1 MKTRPVRE
9 TEVQNYLFV
18 RQLLDE
24 LSELVRPLLCLIIYN
39 ILIRHYVKILM

>member
-39 ILIRHYVKILM
+39 TLIRHYVKILM